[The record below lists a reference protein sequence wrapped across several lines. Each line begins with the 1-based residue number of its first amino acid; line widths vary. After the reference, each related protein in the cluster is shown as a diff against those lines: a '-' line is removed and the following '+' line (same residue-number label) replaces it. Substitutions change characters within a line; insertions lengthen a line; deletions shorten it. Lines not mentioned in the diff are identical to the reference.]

1 MKANIMKME
10 RGIRLAAGGALV
22 LGVLTNPFSP
32 AWLALIGA
40 YSTLTAIICWD
51 PAYAAARALFGGER
65 KPARVLPRPVRFNTI
80 AR

>member
-1 MKANIMKME
+1 MKANILKME

-40 YSTLTAIICWD
+40 YFTLTAIMRWD
-51 PAYAAARALFGGER
+51 PMYAGARALFAEQTKPR
-65 KPARVLPRPVRFNTI
+65 VIARQPARLSTSMR
-80 AR
+80 